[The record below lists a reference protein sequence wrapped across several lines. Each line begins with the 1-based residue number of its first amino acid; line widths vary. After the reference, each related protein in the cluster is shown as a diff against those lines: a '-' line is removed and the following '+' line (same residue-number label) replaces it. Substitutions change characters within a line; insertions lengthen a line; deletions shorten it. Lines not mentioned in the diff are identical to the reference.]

1 LKEERQ
7 QDDNIIK
14 EKSIDK
20 IIIIDNKTIE
30 IAIKK
35 KNFEALN
42 IIWFFLSIKNEVMLI
57 YWIYDFFP
65 YKSEEIK
72 NDFLEAFKNKK
83 LKISN
88 FIEENQLNNILNL
101 FEIRADIMKW
111 IKEGQFT
118 KLKRYIQKKKISPN
132 LIQNNKVFPEDI
144 LIYAVKVNA
153 PITIINFLI
162 EQYFSLNYVI
172 LVKKDDHHQ
181 PIKISPLSVAIQYEN
196 FKVVDILLKIG
207 ADINYSFNDHY
218 ENILDYLYEH
228 HLANSKNFYY
238 LLNYN
243 SNHLILSSNLLN
255 KLIRHDE
262 KKIIHIILNYY
273 PFNNQFILNL
283 LSSYKNRV
291 AISDQDLKEKLNFE
305 KNNKIKINQ
314 SVYETAYR
322 YYHPYEKDKEDDFN
336 EILAKIINYDQ
347 RDDTTILMDL
357 LNVLRFADNSPDKM
371 NELINI
377 IKKQE
382 MKKLKPEKRRKLS
395 EALLLNT
402 THIEEKRKI
411 VKEKIKQNDHIGLKN
426 YILKNNIILMSL
438 NDNYHDLLIDAIE
451 DETSLSMI
459 EFLISQYSSLNYVV
473 YYTTVDQ
480 NSWYKPFKFPLL
492 SSLMMNNFEVA
503 DVLLLHGAEINFR
516 YHDETVL
523 YYLYYYYNYKM
534 NAKNIKYLIDHHIDI
549 EIDKSYSYIWNYLIR
564 YYVFNN
570 TFLIQLIL
578 LHKNQIPLSKRQFQ
592 EIILQEKRKLKLTRS
607 TYNDI
612 ISHKDFK
619 TLGKLLRYHHEDK
632 EFFEALNRC
641 CRRSST
647 YHSFYN
653 YEYFDR
659 ELDIIYHDRLDILK
673 LLIMNGFIIY
683 KNPNPKFY
691 HYEDI
696 LIQASCEKKYEIVKY
711 LLGCLDSSKK
721 IKIAKIRDAM
731 SKIPFPIFKLLK
743 QNNALYL
750 NW

>member
-1 LKEERQ
+1 M
-7 QDDNIIK
+7 I
-14 EKSIDK
+14 
-20 IIIIDNKTIE
+20 
-30 IAIKK
+30 
-35 KNFEALN
+35 
-42 IIWFFLSIKNEVMLI
+42 
-57 YWIYDFFP
+57 
-65 YKSEEIK
+65 
-72 NDFLEAFKNKK
+72 FLEAFKNKK

-144 LIYAVKVNA
+144 LIYAV
-153 PITIINFLI
+153 
-162 EQYFSLNYVI
+162 
-172 LVKKDDHHQ
+172 KDDHHQ

-395 EALLLNT
+395 EALLLN
-402 THIEEKRKI
+402 
-411 VKEKIKQNDHIGLKN
+411 
-426 YILKNNIILMSL
+426 
-438 NDNYHDLLIDAIE
+438 DNYHDLLIDAIE

-578 LHKNQIPLSKRQFQ
+578 LHKNQIPLSKKTISRNNST
-592 EIILQEKRKLKLTRS
+592 RK
-607 TYNDI
+607 
-612 ISHKDFK
+612 
-619 TLGKLLRYHHEDK
+619 
-632 EFFEALNRC
+632 
-641 CRRSST
+641 
-647 YHSFYN
+647 
-653 YEYFDR
+653 
-659 ELDIIYHDRLDILK
+659 
-673 LLIMNGFIIY
+673 
-683 KNPNPKFY
+683 
-691 HYEDI
+691 
-696 LIQASCEKKYEIVKY
+696 
-711 LLGCLDSSKK
+711 KK
-721 IKIAKIRDAM
+721 IKIDTI
-731 SKIPFPIFKLLK
+731 
-743 QNNALYL
+743 YL
-750 NW
+750 

>member
-1 LKEERQ
+1 
-7 QDDNIIK
+7 
-14 EKSIDK
+14 
-20 IIIIDNKTIE
+20 
-30 IAIKK
+30 
-35 KNFEALN
+35 
-42 IIWFFLSIKNEVMLI
+42 
-57 YWIYDFFP
+57 
-65 YKSEEIK
+65 
-72 NDFLEAFKNKK
+72 
-83 LKISN
+83 
-88 FIEENQLNNILNL
+88 
-101 FEIRADIMKW
+101 
-111 IKEGQFT
+111 
-118 KLKRYIQKKKISPN
+118 
-132 LIQNNKVFPEDI
+132 
-144 LIYAVKVNA
+144 
-153 PITIINFLI
+153 
-162 EQYFSLNYVI
+162 
-172 LVKKDDHHQ
+172 
-181 PIKISPLSVAIQYEN
+181 
-196 FKVVDILLKIG
+196 
-207 ADINYSFNDHY
+207 
-218 ENILDYLYEH
+218 
-228 HLANSKNFYY
+228 
-238 LLNYN
+238 
-243 SNHLILSSNLLN
+243 
-255 KLIRHDE
+255 
-262 KKIIHIILNYY
+262 
-273 PFNNQFILNL
+273 
-283 LSSYKNRV
+283 
-291 AISDQDLKEKLNFE
+291 
-305 KNNKIKINQ
+305 
-314 SVYETAYR
+314 
-322 YYHPYEKDKEDDFN
+322 
-336 EILAKIINYDQ
+336 
-347 RDDTTILMDL
+347 MDL

-619 TLGKLLRYHHEDK
+619 TLGKLLRYHHEEK
-632 EFFEALNRC
+632 NF
-641 CRRSST
+641 
-647 YHSFYN
+647 
-653 YEYFDR
+653 
-659 ELDIIYHDRLDILK
+659 LK
-673 LLIMNGFIIY
+673 
-683 KNPNPKFY
+683 
-691 HYEDI
+691 H
-696 LIQASCEKKYEIVKY
+696 
-711 LLGCLDSSKK
+711 
-721 IKIAKIRDAM
+721 
-731 SKIPFPIFKLLK
+731 
-743 QNNALYL
+743 
-750 NW
+750 